1 MPYASLKP
9 FNPRGGYLRRSHTEG
24 GVIFRAGDP
33 PKKVS
38 DATADA
44 LGKVRIND
52 TDPEAPHAFH
62 VVDELE
68 ETVDPDS
75 DPDPDPDPDP
85 EAEVEAEVEVDP
97 ETEAEADPKLD
108 PKPEAEAAG
117 DLAPP
122 AEAKR
127 AKRRRKKA
135 AADDIDI

>member
-9 FNPRGGYLRRSHTEG
+9 FNPRDGYLRRSHTEG

-75 DPDPDPDPDP
+75 DPDPDPDP
-85 EAEVEAEVEVDP
+85 EAEVEAEVEADP